1 MRYII
6 HQLFCLFLLLTL
18 LGVGPAEA
26 MILIHPA
33 DAGVLEVRMKEKTSI
48 FVISSQQIAMVLIE
62 SGYNN
67 MGELANA
74 DISTLAEQLRG
85 ITIQMRGRTM
95 TLEGAELSAPLE
107 LAAKIREAAAG
118 SRSAVK
124 ITQSMVHNLFT
135 RAK

>member
-1 MRYII
+1 MRYVI
-6 HQLFCLFLLLTL
+6 HQLLCLFLLLIL
-18 LGVGPAEA
+18 LGVSPAEA

-33 DAGVLEVRMKEKTSI
+33 DAGVLEVRMKEKNSV
-48 FVISSQQIAMVLIE
+48 FVVSSQQIATALIE

-74 DISTLAEQLRG
+74 DINTLAKQLRG

-95 TLEGAELSAPLE
+95 TLEGAELSAPQE

-118 SRSAVK
+118 SRPAVK
-124 ITQSMVHNLFT
+124 ITQGMVHNLFT